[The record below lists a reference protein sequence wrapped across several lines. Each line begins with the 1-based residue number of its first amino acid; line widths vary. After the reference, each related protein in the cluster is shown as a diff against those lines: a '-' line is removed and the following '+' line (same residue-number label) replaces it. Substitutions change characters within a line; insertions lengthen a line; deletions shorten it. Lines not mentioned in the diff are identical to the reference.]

1 MTRRRPAWAA
11 TDRGKGESDR
21 VPGSIA
27 VIGASTDRSKYGNKA
42 VRAYLRQ
49 GYTVY
54 PVNPGAD
61 EVEGLKAYPSVR
73 DLPET
78 PDQATFYVPPEV
90 GLKVIEDV
98 AAAGIRRVWFNPGSE
113 SPELLR
119 RAAELGLETVVACSI
134 LGVGED
140 PSDL

>member
-1 MTRRRPAWAA
+1 VQQTEER
-11 TDRGKGESDR
+11 ESDR

>member
-1 MTRRRPAWAA
+1 
-11 TDRGKGESDR
+11 

-27 VIGASTDRSKYGNKA
+27 VIGASKDRRKYGNRA

-54 PVNPGAD
+54 PVNPGEE

-73 DLPET
+73 DLPEI
-78 PDQATFYVPPEV
+78 PEQATFYVPPEV
-90 GLKVIEDV
+90 GLRVIEDV
-98 AAAGIRRVWFNPGSE
+98 AAVGIRRLWFNPGSE
-113 SPELLR
+113 SPELLQ
-119 RAAELGLETVVACSI
+119 RAQELGLETVVACSI

-140 PSDL
+140 PSAL

>member
-1 MTRRRPAWAA
+1 M
-11 TDRGKGESDR
+11 ESEK

-49 GYTVY
+49 GFTVY
-54 PVNPGAD
+54 PVNPGAA

-98 AAAGIRRVWFNPGSE
+98 AAVGIRRVWFNPGSE
-113 SPELLR
+113 SPELLQ